1 MKNQFNV
8 WRIVRFLIVGSINAS
23 LSLGVYYLALH
34 FMGLPYYAA
43 SALSVIF
50 GVVVGFKAHGAFVFQ
65 NEGNFFRYIG
75 IWFFIY
81 LANTAAIW
89 LIRPMTGDYWAPIIL
104 LPLVVLLSYVLMK
117 KFIYIKSSTAV

>member
-50 GVVVGFKAHGAFVFQ
+50 GVVVGFQGAWSICISKRRQLFPLHRNLVF
-65 NEGNFFRYIG
+65 
-75 IWFFIY
+75 Y
-81 LANTAAIW
+81 L
-89 LIRPMTGDYWAPIIL
+89 
-104 LPLVVLLSYVLMK
+104 
-117 KFIYIKSSTAV
+117 SSEYSSDMVNQAYDW